1 MCQPMISR
9 KEVRKRLMAYKDPA
23 PVVIFGHL
31 DATTVLSRA
40 LAAKGIYPAVDPFH
54 STSKILDQA
63 YLKQEHFSLEDR
75 VLVKRA
81 RKIERFLSQ
90 PFFVAEV
97 FTRMPGRY
105 VSLANSI
112 IGFQQIVSGELD
124 LRSEGGFYF
133 KGSISEL

>member
-1 MCQPMISR
+1 M
-9 KEVRKRLMAYKDPA
+9 
-23 PVVIFGHL
+23 
-31 DATTVLSRA
+31 
-40 LAAKGIYPAVDPFH
+40 DPFH

-63 YLKQEHFSLEDR
+63 YLKQEHFSLASHVKEILQRYKELQDVIAILGLEELSLEDR

>member
-1 MCQPMISR
+1 M
-9 KEVRKRLMAYKDPA
+9 
-23 PVVIFGHL
+23 
-31 DATTVLSRA
+31 
-40 LAAKGIYPAVDPFH
+40 DPFH

-63 YLKQEHFSLEDR
+63 YLKPSHFSLASHVKEI
-75 VLVKRA
+75 LQGYKELQKRA